1 VAARRI
7 RLAVDGVTAT
17 AELLES
23 LSPRTAE
30 AFWQTLPIETTL
42 TAAKWSGQA
51 CFLRPGDGPLRAIDS
66 LENPVCSIYPGYL
79 VARPRGSE
87 LLIAYGPAEYRWHLG
102 TDYVTRVARV
112 VDNVPELR
120 RVLARTH
127 DEGDKRITIT
137 RVA

>member
-1 VAARRI
+1 MPARRI
-7 RLAVDGVTAT
+7 RLGVDGVTAI
-17 AELLES
+17 AELLEA
-23 LSPRTAE
+23 LSPRTTE
-30 AFWQTLPIETTL
+30 ALWQALPIETTL
-42 TAAKWSGQA
+42 TPAKWSGQA
-51 CFLRPGDGPLRAIDS
+51 CLFDPGDGPLRGIDA

-102 TDYVTRVARV
+102 PDYVTPVARV
-112 VDNVPELR
+112 VDNGVELR

>member
-1 VAARRI
+1 MARRV
-7 RLAVDGVTAT
+7 RLEVDGVAAI
-17 AELLES
+17 AELLEA
-23 LSPRTAE
+23 LSPRTTE
-30 AFWQTLPIETTL
+30 AFWQTLPIQVTL

-51 CFLRPGDGPLRAIDS
+51 CLFHPADGPLRAIDA
-66 LENPVCSIYPGYL
+66 LESPVCSIYPGYL

-112 VDNVPELR
+112 VDNGAELR

>member
-1 VAARRI
+1 MGGRRI
-7 RLAVDGVTAT
+7 RLGVDGVAAT
-17 AELLES
+17 AELLEA
-23 LSPRTAE
+23 LSPRTTE

-42 TAAKWSGQA
+42 THAKWSGQA
-51 CFLRPGDGPLRAIDS
+51 CFFHPGDGPLREIDS

-112 VDNVPELR
+112 VDHGPELR
-120 RVLARTH
+120 RVLARMH
-127 DEGDKRITIT
+127 DEGDKRITIS
-137 RVA
+137 RVD

>member
-1 VAARRI
+1 MARRV
-7 RLAVDGVTAT
+7 RLEVDGVAAI
-17 AELLES
+17 AELLEA
-23 LSPRTAE
+23 LSPRTTE
-30 AFWQTLPIETTL
+30 AFWQTLPIQVTL

-51 CFLRPGDGPLRAIDS
+51 CLFHPADGPLRAIDA
-66 LENPVCSIYPGYL
+66 LESPVCSIYPGYL

-87 LLIAYGPAEYRWHLG
+87 MLIAYGPAEYRWHLG
-102 TDYVTRVARV
+102 PDYVTRVARV
-112 VDNVPELR
+112 VENGGELR